1 MITVDVPLK
10 DPKKPPKL
18 TFPDR
23 CVNCGKPKTRTWPLK
38 LGTGAQKRGEL
49 VQLELAV
56 PLCAECGAKEDR
68 ISNVTW
74 LPFFIVGL
82 LVCAVVFV
90 PVWLLAPEGSMPQTY
105 AFPYVLGAFVGMLAG
120 IVVGTLVEFGLKLL
134 LAPVYGKLLLKRPL
148 TIVAV
153 LNDAENLIGF
163 STRFA
168 DNRKILKMTFENDE
182 IAREFIA
189 MNPQENS

>member
-1 MITVDVPLK
+1 MLTVDIPIK
-10 DPKKPPKL
+10 DAKKPPKL
-18 TFPDR
+18 TLPDR
-23 CVNCGKPKTRTWPLK
+23 CVNCGQPKTRTWALK
-38 LGTGAQKRGEL
+38 MSTGAQKREQS
-49 VQLELAV
+49 VQLELDV
-56 PLCAECGAKEDR
+56 PLCAECAAKEDR

-74 LPFFIVGL
+74 LPFFIVGV
-82 LVCAVVFV
+82 LVCAAVFV
-90 PVWLLAPEGSMPQTY
+90 PVWLFTPEGSMPQTY
-105 AFPYVLGAFVGMLAG
+105 AFPYVLGAFVGMIAG
-120 IVVGTLVEFGLKLL
+120 IAVGTLVEFGLKLL

-148 TIVAV
+148 TIVSV

-189 MNPQENS
+189 MNPQENP